1 MISLATSIRFNTST
15 SRASNP
21 KATGA
26 RRETTLQF
34 ALFAVILFLLV
45 PAAQARVAVYKADY
59 RLASDLL
66 PYAEAGMGNEGK
78 IQLDPTRNSILLVG
92 DDAQVER
99 TLSLLKAQ
107 DTAPRMIRLHY
118 EHVRQEELSEYGL
131 SIQWKG
137 NYGHVI
143 LGDKNP
149 GNKEGLHVR
158 WPDEGLHLRWRERE
172 QSSKGRFQGELMILE
187 GHSGR
192 IATGR
197 SVPLQNHS
205 KKYGT
210 QTSFIVGESGFE
222 AQPTVLGSGKIR
234 LELRPFQGE
243 VQSNGQVEFSEAA
256 TSIVLSPG
264 QSVVLGGIGQKS
276 IRADSA
282 HGLSAR
288 ERNSDQLLMITASI
302 VGETVGETVVEE
314 GTP

>member
-1 MISLATSIRFNTST
+1 MISLATSTRFNTST
-15 SRASNP
+15 SRASKP

-34 ALFAVILFLLV
+34 ALFVAILFVLV

-66 PYAEAGMGNEGK
+66 PYAEAGMGSEGK

-143 LGDKNP
+143 LGEGKP
-149 GNKEGLHVR
+149 VSREGLYVR
-158 WPDEGLHLRWRERE
+158 WRDRQHSAED
-172 QSSKGRFQGELMILE
+172 RFQGELMILE

-205 KKYGT
+205 KQYGT

-222 AQPTVLGSGKIR
+222 AQPTVLGSGKIQ

-243 VQSNGQVEFSEAA
+243 VQSNGQVEFSEAS

-264 QSVVLGGIGQKS
+264 QSIVLGGIGQES

-302 VGETVGETVVEE
+302 VEETVGEE